1 MATHQALLCYP
12 SISASMPISYRV
24 VSMEPMPELP
34 DGAPNQPLWHRAA
47 MQRVASDALNLTGA
61 TLHPR
66 RREMHV
72 ELRSQLHRVLSA
84 HKHKKKKGVSS
95 VGARQRNK
103 ERGGSKGSG
112 GRSKS
117 LKKDLLKEKKR
128 DMKHSQAQG
137 VVQPPRHREPP
148 PKRSWFGG
156 AKERKTAITSTM
168 PLTAARCPRPW
179 RAGDCLT
186 STDVDVLAQSDTEFM
201 WRHGFGRLIPGST
214 RMYAMRSDRRS
225 RLMRC

>member
-1 MATHQALLCYP
+1 MLSLHFSLDANLVP
-12 SISASMPISYRV
+12 SV

-34 DGAPNQPLWHRAA
+34 DGAPNQPSWHRAA

-128 DMKHSQAQG
+128 DMKHSQSSG
-137 VVQPPRHREPP
+137 GVQPPRHREPP

-156 AKERKTAITSTM
+156 A
-168 PLTAARCPRPW
+168 
-179 RAGDCLT
+179 
-186 STDVDVLAQSDTEFM
+186 STDAKPPSPPPVSYTHLTLPTKA
-201 WRHGFGRLIPGST
+201 
-214 RMYAMRSDRRS
+214 
-225 RLMRC
+225 